1 VVDQLP
7 ADAVFASATASQGS
21 CTRTGKSSR
30 NGELTCALGSIG
42 DGASVTVTI
51 VVSPSNAG
59 VTLTNTATARA
70 LSPDPDLTNN
80 TDSET
85 TVVVK

>member
-1 VVDQLP
+1 
-7 ADAVFASATASQGS
+7 
-21 CTRTGKSSR
+21 
-30 NGELTCALGSIG
+30 
-42 DGASVTVTI
+42 VTI